1 MLVSV
6 LGSVTSAV
14 AMSNNVALWLA
25 VEPAHLPHYGH
36 TAGIVGSVIIRSL
49 IAPMA
54 GASFLWS
61 RRG

>member
-6 LGSVTSAV
+6 LGSVVSVVATS
-14 AMSNNVALWLA
+14 NWPALWLA

-36 TAGIVGSVIIRSL
+36 GAAVVGSVIILSI
-49 IAPMA
+49 IAMTA

-61 RRG
+61 KRG

>member
-6 LGSVTSAV
+6 A
-14 AMSNNVALWLA
+14 
-25 VEPAHLPHYGH
+25 AHLPHYGH
-36 TAGIVGSVIIRSL
+36 TAAVVGSVIILSL
-49 IAPMA
+49 IVLMA